1 MSRELILKIQKD
13 DENAFSELVNQYNSV
28 MFGYALSLTKD
39 YEQAQDIMQN
49 VFLNVWV
56 KRNKLSPDI
65 EIRSYLFKSVYHNF
79 IDLYRKEKKQSELE
93 KLYHEMLFNYINT
106 ISDSYLEKKIF
117 VLKKEI
123 LNLPEKSKEIFLL
136 SKQNGLTN
144 EEIADILKISI
155 KTVEYHITRCYKIL
169 RHKIGEKIKLL
180 LFICFL
186 DFSTNCSS
194 R

>member
-93 KLYHEMLFNYINT
+93 KLYHEMLFNYINS
-106 ISDSYLEKKIF
+106 ISDSYLEKKIS

-136 SKQNGLTN
+136 SKQKGLTN

-186 DFSTNCSS
+186 DLSTNCSS